1 LANRIVGASVGTVPT
16 AISSVLFR
24 NNRATLALTIELD
37 IQLEIIV
44 PCDAKARLDVKHDSE
59 GCASDDFDVFRDQ
72 FRVVGLR
79 RMHFAAIFIVFI
91 LINTLIVDEYLAF
104 KEV

>member
-1 LANRIVGASVGTVPT
+1 MANRIVGASVGTVPT

-44 PCDAKARLDVKHDSE
+44 PCGAKVDVKHDSE
-59 GCASDDFDVFRDQ
+59 GCASDGFDVFRDQ
-72 FRVVGLR
+72 FRVVGLLR
-79 RMHFAAIFIVFI
+79 RMHFAIIFVVFI
-91 LINTLIVDEYLAF
+91 LINTLVVDQYLAF
-104 KEV
+104 EEV